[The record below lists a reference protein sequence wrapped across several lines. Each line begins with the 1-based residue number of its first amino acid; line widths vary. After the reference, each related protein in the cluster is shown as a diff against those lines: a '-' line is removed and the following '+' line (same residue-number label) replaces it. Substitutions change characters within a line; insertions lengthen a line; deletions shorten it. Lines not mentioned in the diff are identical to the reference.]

1 MRHDERTMARTALR
15 VGALMTPVV
24 LLVVVA
30 AGRGVA
36 GLLTALGALALVIG
50 NFYVTGRA
58 FHRAGR
64 IGPTAVQAVA
74 LGGFFVKL
82 VVLAIVLFALRDV
95 RAVDGPVLAITTVLA
110 TIVLLA
116 TEVRLVLTHA
126 EFWWLTDGKATQ

>member
-1 MRHDERTMARTALR
+1 MHDERTMARTALR
-15 VGALMTPVV
+15 VGAVLVPVV
-24 LLVVVA
+24 LLVVAV

-36 GLLTALGALALVIG
+36 GLLTALGALALVVG
-50 NFYVTGRA
+50 NFYITGRA
-58 FHRAGR
+58 FHWAGR

-82 VVLAIVLFALRDV
+82 VVLAIVLVALSGVD
-95 RAVDGPVLAITTVLA
+95 AVDGPVLAITTAFA